1 MSTGSDLITLIAS
14 RQNLDDYQK
23 KHWTG
28 SFAEY
33 LDIVQQRSARSRGR
47 PTSGSTT

>member
-1 MSTGSDLITLIAS
+1 MSIGSDLIRLIAG

-28 SFAEY
+28 SFSEY
-33 LDIVQQRSARSRGR
+33 LDS
-47 PTSGSTT
+47 SGAIPR